1 MNGISLNIRQWL
13 VQLNR
18 VQKLSLQ
25 CIADLLTITLSVLIA
40 FWTVSTLAGPLT
52 NVYVMLAIA
61 VSATTSLLV
70 FYFLGLYQ
78 NLIRYFTLKI
88 FLDIFFGATISSVLL
103 YLILIPFTLISAEKL
118 ALSYG
123 FCLLVLQAG
132 SRLAAQQLFSSLKT
146 GIPQKNV
153 AIFGASEAGRQLH
166 GALKLTEMY
175 TVVCFVDD
183 NPNLKSAK
191 IQGTRVVDTEQALTL
206 LPSSDCEL
214 LLFAERNAST
224 SLKRNIIDKFHN
236 IEINVMAVPNIEDI
250 MLGNN
255 VESAFEPF
263 CIEELLGREPIE
275 PLPHLMEKNVKGKV
289 VLVTGAGGTI
299 GSEICK
305 QVLAAKP
312 KALILVEASEFALYE
327 IDMNLRGLSLQDQ
340 VQITPSLGSIQDRQ
354 FLEDVFKA
362 HKVDTIFHAAAFKH
376 VPLVEAN
383 VFSAINNNVFGT
395 MLLCE
400 MAVQHLVT
408 SFTLIST
415 DKAVRPTNVMGATKR
430 LAELICQY
438 YATKQQKTRFSSVRF
453 GNVIG
458 SSGSVVPLFQRQ
470 IKRREP
476 ITITH
481 RDITRYFMAT
491 SEASQLVIQ
500 ASAMATGRGEVFVL
514 DMGKPIKI
522 FDLALK
528 MLRLSG
534 LKPSIEGTTNAHTG
548 DVQIVFTGLRP
559 GEKMFEELFIG
570 AETEPT
576 QHPRIM
582 KASEACMP
590 EEELEACLN
599 ALKDAENCGDQN
611 AIYKHIAHPAVGYR
625 IPS

>member
-61 VSATTSLLV
+61 VSGTTSLLV